1 MQSGSASATTQAA
14 PDTIAPSVPTGLK
27 ATAVSATQINLTW
40 TASTDKVGV
49 KGYYVYLNDVALTT
63 TTATSFQHTGLTAG
77 TLYKY
82 RVSAFDAV
90 PNHSAW
96 TGTPVSVKTPDTQAP
111 SVPTG
116 LTATAVSAT
125 QINLAWSAA
134 TDNVGVTGYRIF
146 RAGTLLATLRA
157 VTSYQNTGLSAS
169 SSHSYTVKAI
179 DAAGNASAQSASA
192 SATTQAAPD
201 TIAPSVPT
209 GLKAT
214 AVSATQINLTWT
226 ASTDK
231 VGVKGYY
238 VYLNDVALTTTTATS
253 IQLTGLTAGTL
264 YNYRVSAFDAV
275 PNHSAWTGTPVSVK
289 TLL

>member
-1 MQSGSASATTQAA
+1 M
-14 PDTIAPSVPTGLK
+14 
-27 ATAVSATQINLTW
+27 
-40 TASTDKVGV
+40 
-49 KGYYVYLNDVALTT
+49 
-63 TTATSFQHTGLTAG
+63 
-77 TLYKY
+77 
-82 RVSAFDAV
+82 
-90 PNHSAW
+90 
-96 TGTPVSVKTPDTQAP
+96 
-111 SVPTG
+111 
-116 LTATAVSAT
+116 
-125 QINLAWSAA
+125 
-134 TDNVGVTGYRIF
+134 TGYRIF
-146 RAGTLLATLRA
+146 RAGTLLATLGA

-169 SSHSYTVKAI
+169 SSYAYTVKAI
-179 DAAGNASAQSASA
+179 DAAGNASVQSASA

-226 ASTDK
+226 ASTDN

-275 PNHSAWTGTPVSVK
+275 PNHSAWFRYTGFGENCDVVVDTRAPTRNPPALTATAASP
-289 TLL
+289 TQI